1 MMISGSGYYR
11 MGIRRWSGTF
21 LNTAEHEP
29 EQALPT
35 GETQV
40 LGERGNML
48 EKRVTT
54 WQRLAQ
60 QRTAF
65 IKYLQHGMEEKCKR
79 VQ

>member
-1 MMISGSGYYR
+1 
-11 MGIRRWSGTF
+11 MGIRRWDGTF
-21 LNTAEHEP
+21 QYTAKHEL

-35 GETQV
+35 SETQV
-40 LGERGNML
+40 LGECGNML

-65 IKYLQHGMEEKCKR
+65 IKYLQYGMEEKSKR